1 MATEVIITRDEEH
14 WLELRTKDLT
24 STDVAA
30 LFGLSPYKTAFE
42 LFHEKREGKVIKLA
56 PNERMKWGN
65 RFESAIAHGVAE
77 DNEWTVQPLKA
88 YMRDPILRIGSSF
101 DFEITSLLHG
111 KCILEIKNVDSLQ
124 YKRKWRDDGAGGIEA
139 PEHIELQI
147 QHQMLVS
154 GYNACA
160 LVAMVGG
167 NSPKVTFRK
176 FDADIGVAIA
186 RKAAAFWASIEANEP
201 PSADYTRDA
210 ELISQIYS
218 QVNQGEV
225 YDAWHDVE
233 LASLVSNYQAATTS
247 RDHFDGMATKF
258 KAQIVERVKTA
269 EKVVGEFGSINLSRT
284 KDTAATVIT
293 ADMVG
298 KTYGG
303 RAGYRQFKFTPAK
316 KD

>member
-1 MATEVIITRDEEH
+1 MATEVIITRDEQH
-14 WLELRTKDLT
+14 WLDLRTKDLT
-24 STDVAA
+24 STDIAA

-42 LFHEKREGKVIKLA
+42 LFHEKRDGKVVSFT

-65 RFESAIAHGVAE
+65 RFESAIAQGVAE
-77 DNEWTVQPLKA
+77 DNDWLVQPLKV
-88 YMRDPILRIGSSF
+88 YMRDPDLRLGSSF

-124 YKRKWRDDGAGGIEA
+124 YMRKWKDDGAGAIEA
-139 PEHIELQI
+139 PEHIELQV

-154 GYNACA
+154 GYQWCA

-167 NSPKVTFRK
+167 NSPKITFRK
-176 FDADIGVAIA
+176 YDPEIGAAITK
-186 RKAAAFWASIEANEP
+186 KAAAFWASIDANEP

-233 LASLVSNYQAATTS
+233 LASLVSNYQAANTS
-247 RDHFDGMATKF
+247 CTHFEEMAKKY
-258 KAQIVERVKTA
+258 KAQIIERVKTA
-269 EKVVGEFGSINLSRT
+269 EKVVGDFGSITMSRT
-284 KDTAATVIT
+284 KDTAPTVIT

-298 KTYGG
+298 NTYGG
-303 RAGYRQFKFTPAK
+303 RAGYRQFRINPAK

>member
-1 MATEVIITRDEEH
+1 MTTETITTRDEQH
-14 WLELRTKDLT
+14 WLELRTRDIT
-24 STDVAA
+24 STDISA
-30 LFGLSPYKTAFE
+30 LFGLSPYKTPFE
-42 LFHEKREGKVIKLA
+42 LFHEKKDGQVVKIK

-77 DNEWTVQPLKA
+77 DNNWTVQPLKV
-88 YMRDPILRIGSSF
+88 YMRDPELRIGSSF

-111 KCILEIKNVDSLQ
+111 RCILEIKNVDGLQ
-124 YKRKWRDDGAGGIEA
+124 YKRNWRDEGDGSIEA

-154 GYNACA
+154 GYQHCA

-176 FDADIGVAIA
+176 FDPLIGEAIT
-186 RKAAAFWASIEANEP
+186 RKATAFWKSIEANEP

-210 ELISQIYS
+210 DLIAQIYS
-218 QVNQGEV
+218 QSNEGEV
-225 YDAWHDVE
+225 FDASDDAEIQALVE
-233 LASLVSNYQAATTS
+233 NYKEATAS
-247 RDHFDGMATKF
+247 RDHFDAMATSF
-258 KAQIVERVKTA
+258 KARLLERITTA
-269 EKVVGEFGSINLSRT
+269 EKVIGPFGSITTSRT
-284 KDTAATVIT
+284 KDSAPTVIT
-293 ADMVG
+293 ADMIG

-303 RAGYRQFKFTPAK
+303 RAGYGQFKPNWK

>member
-1 MATEVIITRDEEH
+1 MTTEIIITRDEAH

-88 YMRDPILRIGSSF
+88 YMRDPELRLGSSF
-101 DFEITSLLHG
+101 DFEITSLTHG

-154 GYNACA
+154 GYEACA

-167 NSPKVTFRK
+167 NSPKVTFRR
-176 FDADIGVAIA
+176 ADPDIFKAIKT
-186 RKAAAFWASIEANEP
+186 RAAAFWASIEANEA
-201 PSADYTRDA
+201 PSADYSRDA

-218 QVNQGEV
+218 QSNQGEV

-233 LASLVSNYQAATTS
+233 LASLVSNYQAAVSS
-247 RDHFDGMATKF
+247 RDHFDDMATRF
-258 KAQIVERVKTA
+258 KAQIIERVKTA
-269 EKVVGEFGSINLSRT
+269 EKVVGDFGSINMSRT
-284 KDTAATVIT
+284 KDSAGKLIT

-298 KTYGG
+298 TTLGA
-303 RAGYRQFKFTPAK
+303 RAGYRQFKLTPAK

>member
-1 MATEVIITRDEEH
+1 MTTEVIITQNEQH

-42 LFHEKREGKVIKLA
+42 LFHEKRDGQVVKLK

-77 DNEWTVQPLKA
+77 DNNWTVQPLKV
-88 YMRDPILRIGSSF
+88 YMRDPDARLGSSF

-124 YKRKWRDDGAGGIEA
+124 YMRKWRDDGAGGIEA

-154 GYNACA
+154 GYQHCA

-167 NSPKVTFRK
+167 NSPKVVFRK
-176 FDADIGVAIA
+176 YDPEIGQAIMA
-186 RKAAAFWASIEANEP
+186 RAAAFWASIEANEP
-201 PSADYTRDA
+201 PSADYSRDA
-210 ELISQIYS
+210 DLIAQIYS
-218 QVNQGEV
+218 QANEGELF
-225 YDAWHDVE
+225 DANADVE
-233 LASLVSNYQAATTS
+233 VATLVENYKEATAS
-247 RDHFDGMATKF
+247 REHFDTMANKY
-258 KAQIVERVKTA
+258 KAQILERVTTA
-269 EKVVGEFGSINLSRT
+269 EKIIGPFGSITLSRT
-284 KDTAATVIT
+284 KDSPPTLIT
-293 ADMVG
+293 AEMIG

-303 RAGYRQFKFTPAK
+303 RVGYRQFKPNWK

>member
-1 MATEVIITRDEEH
+1 MTTETIITQSEQH

-42 LFHEKREGKVIKLA
+42 LFHEKRDGQVVKLK

-77 DNEWTVQPLKA
+77 DNDWIVQPLKA
-88 YMRDPILRIGSSF
+88 YMRDPDLRLGSSF
-101 DFEITSLLHG
+101 DFQITSLEHG
-111 KCILEIKNVDSLQ
+111 PCILEIKNVDSLQ
-124 YKRKWRDDGAGGIEA
+124 YKRKWKDDGAGSIEA
-139 PEHIELQI
+139 PEHIELQV

-154 GYNACA
+154 GFGACA

-176 FDADIGVAIA
+176 YDPEIGKAIK
-186 RKAAAFWASIEANEP
+186 RKAAAFWASIAANEP
-201 PSADYTRDA
+201 PSADYIRDA
-210 ELISQIYS
+210 DLIAQIYS
-218 QVNQGEV
+218 QSNEGEIF
-225 YDAWHDVE
+225 DANNDENV
-233 LASLVSNYQAATTS
+233 ASLVAKYQHATNERDCYDVLATS
-247 RDHFDGMATKF
+247 Y
-258 KAQIVERVKTA
+258 KAQILERITTA
-269 EKVVGEFGSINLSRT
+269 EKIVGPFGSITTSRT
-284 KDTAATVIT
+284 KDSAGKLIT

-298 KTYGG
+298 TTTGA
-303 RAGYRQFKFTPAK
+303 RSGYRQFKPNWK